1 MGVIVSLYSSKK
13 GEINNFLSKFYE
25 KNLNI
30 NDSLKWEQTFVNPI
44 DSVNIIGTFIDN
56 KENFDINMW
65 VSLDT
70 GFFINVT
77 DFNSDKIIRY
87 LYERYPY

>member
-30 NDSLKWEQTFVNPI
+30 NDSLKWEQTFANPI
-44 DSVNIIGTFIDN
+44 DSVNIIGTLIDN
-56 KENFDINMW
+56 KENFDINMR

>member
-30 NDSLKWEQTFVNPI
+30 NDSLKWEQTFA
-44 DSVNIIGTFIDN
+44 NIFTTWEYRRLWDTAAAAN
-56 KENFDINMW
+56 RKEN
-65 VSLDT
+65 T
-70 GFFINVT
+70 EKG
-77 DFNSDKIIRY
+77 
-87 LYERYPY
+87 

>member
-1 MGVIVSLYSSKK
+1 MSVIVSLYSSKK

-30 NDSLKWEQTFVNPI
+30 NDSLKWEQTFANPI

>member
-30 NDSLKWEQTFVNPI
+30 NDSLKWEQTFTNPI

>member
-25 KNLNI
+25 KNLNM
-30 NDSLKWEQTFVNPI
+30 NASLKWEQTFANPI